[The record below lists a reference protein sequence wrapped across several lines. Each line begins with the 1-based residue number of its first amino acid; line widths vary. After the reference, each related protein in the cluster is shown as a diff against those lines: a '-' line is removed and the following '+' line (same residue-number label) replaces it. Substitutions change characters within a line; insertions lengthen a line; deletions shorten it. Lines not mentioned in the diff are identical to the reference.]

1 MHLLKRKGG
10 RSQPLW
16 PAWIYI
22 RKMIEQVRQ
31 RVETRDPD
39 VTRELRRG
47 GMKEKWG
54 ISFVQRWDAG
64 FGGLGIDW
72 AKNTGE
78 RGRRSGQWIG
88 ILILVEGLATE
99 GELSSAW
106 VRWSSSAQLRR
117 YRWSN
122 LVSNLISRYYCK
134 IIKPGG
140 TEGWQHFGSDQR
152 LEDWGN
158 GEHWCNL
165 PHHFS
170 WQWQ

>member
-1 MHLLKRKGG
+1 MHLLKRKEGSTPMASLNIYQKDDWTG
-10 RSQPLW
+10 APASWDKRSGCDS
-16 PAWIYI
+16 WI
-22 RKMIEQVRQ
+22 E
-31 RVETRDPD
+31 E
-39 VTRELRRG
+39 
-47 GMKEKWG
+47 
-54 ISFVQRWDAG
+54 RWDEREVG
-64 FGGLGIDW
+64 YQLRTKVRCRVWVLGIDW

-122 LVSNLISRYYCK
+122 LVSHLISRYYCK